1 MDIDMVYQHFMLFST
16 LTVAKNIFLSQSEEL
31 FLVLGQLK
39 AEGRLIIFISHKL
52 KEVLDLSDGIFV
64 IFDGRLTEAIQF
76 RKNLLQLGLLMAGSL
91 SMINNQCSS

>member
-1 MDIDMVYQHFMLFST
+1 MLFST

-31 FLVLGQLK
+31 LLVLVVLGQLK

>member
-1 MDIDMVYQHFMLFST
+1 MLFST

-31 FLVLGQLK
+31 LLVLVVLGQLK
-39 AEGRLIIFISHKL
+39 TEGRLIIFISHKL